1 MKTVNS
7 LIYQLVCF
15 LVEKY
20 ITGNNIATEERIPL
34 RDFKEW
40 LYFELELDKN

>member
-1 MKTVNS
+1 MKTVNN

-20 ITGNNIATEERIPL
+20 ITGKNIPTTERIPL

-40 LYFELELDKN
+40 LYFELELDK